1 MARIIILILLLVM
14 ILMSAPLSDKLMV
27 AANFTLPDDM
37 VFGQAQV
44 IAITAYRFKSS
55 QSSYSSY
62 SSTLSLSSAVF
73 LSRSSLLE
81 SCFICLHSTLF
92 LLGFSTN
99 TLSLYKLFR
108 SSSSSNISTTG
119 TQRGQAQIEGQSKL
133 KDGQI
138 FLVSES

>member
-1 MARIIILILLLVM
+1 MLMML

-55 QSSYSSY
+55 PSSYSSH
-62 SSTLSLSSAVF
+62 SSTLSLTSAVF
-73 LSRSSLLE
+73 LSLFE

-108 SSSSSNISTTG
+108 SSSSNISTTG
-119 TQRGQAQIEGQSKL
+119 TQTGQAQIEGQSKL

-138 FLVSES
+138 FLESEI